1 MVINYTCVF
10 AAAAL
15 KKKTKVCN
23 KADVA
28 ESWSLGGSECET
40 RRSGD
45 YWLNLTPVGRK
56 LGWESYSLWNLPD
69 LWIIWIKMLRLLSSS
84 PVVRRQSLN
93 KTETSLFLMA
103 HQPRT
108 LTNPQSS
115 HFSPQLHKFAS
126 RRHIGKNSSH
136 LEHIWNQTD
145 YCLVILVCTL
155 WSREFNHTDLF
166 LFFIILKFSLWP

>member
-1 MVINYTCVF
+1 MNSHWLTGTLKGNTTAIMVINYTCVF

-56 LGWESYSLWNLPD
+56 LG
-69 LWIIWIKMLRLLSSS
+69 
-84 PVVRRQSLN
+84 
-93 KTETSLFLMA
+93 
-103 HQPRT
+103 
-108 LTNPQSS
+108 
-115 HFSPQLHKFAS
+115 
-126 RRHIGKNSSH
+126 
-136 LEHIWNQTD
+136 
-145 YCLVILVCTL
+145 
-155 WSREFNHTDLF
+155 
-166 LFFIILKFSLWP
+166 

>member
-45 YWLNLTPVGRK
+45 YWLSNSSWKEAGVRIVLTLESPRLMDNLDKNAAAAQQQSSRPAA
-56 LGWESYSLWNLPD
+56 ESKQNWNL
-69 LWIIWIKMLRLLSSS
+69 IISYGSST
-84 PVVRRQSLN
+84 Q
-93 KTETSLFLMA
+93 
-103 HQPRT
+103 
-108 LTNPQSS
+108 
-115 HFSPQLHKFAS
+115 
-126 RRHIGKNSSH
+126 
-136 LEHIWNQTD
+136 D
-145 YCLVILVCTL
+145 
-155 WSREFNHTDLF
+155 FN
-166 LFFIILKFSLWP
+166 